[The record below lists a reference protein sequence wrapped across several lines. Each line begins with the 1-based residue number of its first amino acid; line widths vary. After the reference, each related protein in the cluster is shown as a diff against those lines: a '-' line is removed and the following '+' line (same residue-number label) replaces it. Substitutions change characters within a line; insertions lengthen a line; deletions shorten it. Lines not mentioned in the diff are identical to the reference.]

1 MLRLL
6 LENLRSKAQFG
17 LRVELQAQPAVR
29 AVSGWWEY
37 SSEQQDAAEYMGVVL
52 GSSGA
57 LSNVWCS
64 RRELDGHVS
73 TTDRGQALL
82 LEMSTPN
89 SDLQALLDAWQHQE
103 HVHALSDQ
111 QDLVPVQIGRYCG
124 GRKNQAPLLFTED
137 VAVPVFS
144 QGMRCLRT
152 FYRPVAAVIHL
163 GPECKS
169 GHYRSLLRL
178 GDD

>member
-1 MLRLL
+1 
-6 LENLRSKAQFG
+6 
-17 LRVELQAQPAVR
+17 
-29 AVSGWWEY
+29 
-37 SSEQQDAAEYMGVVL
+37 MGVVL

-82 LEMSTPN
+82 LEMSTRS

-144 QGMRCLRT
+144 QGMRCLHT

-178 GDD
+178 GDDWFYSDDNRPAERCMIEREHRGNVCYLWLVRSRLLNALA